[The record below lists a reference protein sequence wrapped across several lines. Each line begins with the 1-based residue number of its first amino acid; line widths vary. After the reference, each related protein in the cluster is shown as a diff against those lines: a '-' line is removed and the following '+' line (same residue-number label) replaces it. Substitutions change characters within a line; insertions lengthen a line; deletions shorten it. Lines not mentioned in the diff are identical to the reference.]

1 MEVPELVLREPAA
14 SLRGSVNAYYG
25 YREQTARLLRR
36 REGPGGD
43 VVVILGFDTRWWIGD
58 AVDPSDHGSRH
69 SSFTGGLRE
78 TQVLTEHGGRSEGMQ
93 VNLTPAAAQALFRVP
108 MSALAGR
115 IVDLEDLL
123 GRRATRLVEQ
133 LQQQRSWTERFA
145 VLDATLTRWLSDTPP
160 RSTEVSWAHA
170 RLRASHGR
178 VRVSWLAQELGWSRK
193 RIAARF
199 REEVGLT
206 PKAVARVLR
215 FEQAVRL
222 AQVELAQRGEL
233 GWGRLARECGYYD
246 QAHLIREFR
255 AISGCTP
262 GTFFQDTAAPTA

>member
-1 MEVPELVLREPAA
+1 MEVPELVRREPAA
-14 SLRGSVNAYYG
+14 SLRGMVNAYYG
-25 YREQTARLLRR
+25 YQEQTAQPMRR

-58 AVDPSDHGSRH
+58 AVDPRDAGSHH

-78 TQVLTEHGGRSEGMQ
+78 TQVLTEHDGRSDGMQ
-93 VNLTPAAAQALFRVP
+93 VNLAPAAARALFRVP
-108 MSALAGR
+108 MSSLAGR

-133 LQQQRSWTERFA
+133 LQEQRSWAERFA
-145 VLDATLTRWLSDTPP
+145 VLDATLTRWLSDAPP
-160 RSTEVSWAHA
+160 HSTEVSWAHA
-170 RLRASHGR
+170 RLRTSHGR
-178 VRVSWLAQELGWSRK
+178 IRVSWLAEELGWSRK
-193 RIAARF
+193 RMATRF

-222 AQVELAQRGEL
+222 AERGDL
-233 GWGRLARECGYYD
+233 GWGRLARDCGYYD

-262 GTFFQDTAAPTA
+262 GTFFQDPAVPTA